1 VRGFWLYERLFPE
14 TGWLAGRVM
23 PWSGDVAIQA
33 LHGDALWTVAEVSS
47 SNGGTRAFH
56 QLAFPGWRAW
66 VDGRET
72 ALRPAPW
79 IDTQAIRPGFIL
91 VDIPAGGQRVAIRF
105 GGSEP
110 RPSEQTRLVETSITE
125 EVLAGRALIGS
136 PSGAVLGLDR
146 FVDVRFLSVTA
157 QDRPLRDIGLR
168 ARRWLYT
175 HPPAE
180 VGIDTRVPPDG
191 LFQTG
196 IALDPRTWDAALGD
210 GVEVSVVLTPR
221 GGLPVTLLKET
232 LNPRA
237 RGEQRRW
244 IDLVVD
250 VRPWAGQDVRLTL
263 RSEGR
268 QEPSNDWAGWAEP
281 SVIRADPLTADRL
294 LRSAAETRKVALP

>member
-1 VRGFWLYERLFPE
+1 
-14 TGWLAGRVM
+14 
-23 PWSGDVAIQA
+23 
-33 LHGDALWTVAEVSS
+33 VAEVSS
-47 SNGGTRAFH
+47 SNGGTLAFH

-110 RPSEQTRLVETSITE
+110 QPSEQTRLVGTSITK

-146 FVDVRFLSVTA
+146 FVDVRFLNVTA

-180 VGIDTRVPPDG
+180 VGIDTRVPLDG